1 MGVMETPVEARERIP
16 TWFGVGGGAARFA
29 EPATVDEIC
38 TLVRTEPALKIV
50 GDGANLLVA
59 DQGVRGLVVSLVRMR
74 QVDWDLGE
82 TSDGRVRVRVE
93 AGHSLPKLINESV
106 RRGLGGIETLGG
118 IPATVGGAAIMN
130 AGGKFG
136 SFSDVVTRVFA
147 VTRSG
152 DVVTLERD
160 QVAFG
165 YRTSGLADLIVTCV
179 EIALTRGDPV
189 SLRERL
195 KQVMEYKSASQ
206 PLRDRSAG
214 CCFKN
219 PVLTRDI
226 EGVGRA
232 GERVS
237 AGMLID
243 RAGLK
248 RTRVGTAE
256 VSAVHA
262 NFLTVRPAP
271 EGRADDVVALLRV
284 VMAGVEAAFGVRL
297 EPEVVVWGV
306 DNWECRP

>member
-1 MGVMETPVEARERIP
+1 METPVETRARIA
-16 TWFGVGGGAARFA
+16 TWFGVGGGATRFA
-29 EPATVDEIC
+29 EPSTLDDVRA
-38 TLVRTEPALKIV
+38 LVRSEPTLKVV

-59 DQGVRGLVVSLVRMR
+59 DQGVRGLVVSLARMR

-82 TSDGRVRVRVE
+82 TGDGRVRVRVE

-136 SFSDVVTRVFA
+136 SFADVVTRVFA
-147 VTRSG
+147 VTRTG
-152 DVVTLERD
+152 AVVTLERD
-160 QVAFG
+160 QIAFG
-165 YRTSGLADLIVTCV
+165 YRTSGLADLIVTGV

-189 SLRERL
+189 ALRDRL

-206 PLRDRSAG
+206 PLRDSSAG

-256 VSAVHA
+256 VSDVHA

-306 DNWECRP
+306 DNWECHP